1 MMTFNYDPVLGLTY
15 DFVECVSISLDLAAI
30 NLNISAEKFIA
41 LFREQGVTVVN
52 SNTYS
57 NTIVDVHSI
66 YCNGVECNMPLEI
79 ELAVSSKHKPFTN
92 EDLNRAM
99 RLLDYQDLLEQ
110 KGVMGIDPYSDDA
123 DIKFVLNEYGGY
135 ETSAFERDCK
145 VDEKFN
151 DASFINQFQT
161 IVRENYDKTGW
172 WFEIRKFYG
181 DVCYYVSSQEELRSS
196 KFEADMAAD
205 FVLRNPEF
213 KKRFQEQDFNNS
225 LRNCFKEGIYGT
237 DAVSQAGDLVRGYL
251 HGKIESYD

>member
-15 DFVECVSISLDLAAI
+15 DFIDDSISLDLDSIPSYIQTVEEAMI
-30 NLNISAEKFIA
+30 MW
-41 LFREQGVTVVN
+41 RRMGVR
-52 SNTYS
+52 
-57 NTIVDVHSI
+57 IVDSSKPIYDSYQPSI
-66 YCNGVECNMPLEI
+66 WYNGVECNMPLEI

-225 LRNCFKEGIYGT
+225 LRNCFKEDIYGT
-237 DAVSQAGDLVRGYL
+237 DAVSQAGDLVRGYIN
-251 HGKIESYD
+251 GKIDSYE